1 MDNNQISKFQ
11 EFAEKANKV
20 GSEILLNHFSNIS
33 GLEKWKKSD
42 EGLVTS
48 ADIESDN
55 AIQAILSRS
64 EIKILSE
71 ESTSGLNESNLTWL
85 VDPLCGTMPF
95 STGMPYWGLNIALRC
110 DQQLLLSV
118 VSLPYF
124 NEIFVSILGR
134 GVTLNGE
141 ILERKAP
148 TKNLSDGII
157 GLEID
162 GGKEWEKLLPKEL
175 SWLTKVN
182 QVNTFASAAYPLTQ
196 VCQGRLAAVVFYG
209 IESVHIAAGALL
221 ATELGLKV
229 TDDRNNGIDWKN
241 EKENRIVVVGWPE
254 VHNQLITR
262 MQCLTG

>member
-1 MDNNQISKFQ
+1 MDNNQISKFL
-11 EFAEKANKV
+11 EFAEKANEA
-20 GSEILLNHFSNIS
+20 GSEILLKHFSNVRA
-33 GLEKWKKSD
+33 LEKWKKSD
-42 EGLVTS
+42 DGLVTN

-55 AIQAILSRS
+55 AIGTILSQS
-64 EIKILSE
+64 KIGILSE

-95 STGMPYWGLNIALRC
+95 STGMPHWGLNIALRF

-124 NEIFVSILGR
+124 SEIFVSILGR

-141 ILERKAP
+141 TLECKAP

-162 GGKEWEKLLPKEL
+162 GGEEWKKLLPKKL
-175 SWLTKVN
+175 SWLTAVN
-182 QVNTFASAAYPLTQ
+182 QVNTFASAAYPITQ
-196 VCQGRLAAVVFYG
+196 VCLGRLAAVVFYG
-209 IESVHIAAGALL
+209 VEPVHIAAGALL

-229 TDDRNNGIDWKN
+229 TDGRNNGIDWKN

-262 MQCLTG
+262 MQSLTG